1 MAKREDS
8 NKAIVEQLAHI
19 VDDRLHDL
27 VILSVLEDIV
37 EKLSVVEVAED
48 VVDAAFRLVG
58 QVRTYDL
65 VNRVLTR
72 AQQVAEVFLIVR
84 ELDLVERER
93 RLGERV
99 ERLPEAVAGAH
110 LVAVQLIVLE
120 QNAYLQYD
128 LDYVVEYGFGLLL
141 RPA

>member
-1 MAKREDS
+1 MGGEEDS

-19 VDDRLHDL
+19 VDNRLHDL

-58 QVRTYDL
+58 QVRTYDI

-84 ELDLVERER
+84 ELDLVERQR
-93 RLGERV
+93 
-99 ERLPEAVAGAH
+99 
-110 LVAVQLIVLE
+110 
-120 QNAYLQYD
+120 
-128 LDYVVEYGFGLLL
+128 
-141 RPA
+141 